1 MRRLLPLLFVIGC
14 HSSGQENLGLSG
26 QTTTID
32 VSKLAQPEELVRALS
47 LSGNDLDAR
56 LGAHKMDAAS
66 TLKLESPAREPTTPG
81 HEPTTGREPTTLDE
95 TFAVEADGAGGVHLV
110 HDNSRGNGFE
120 AVATGG
126 QLYTKPRYGRFVR
139 RRVEGD
145 NLARLRVAAET
156 PAAAYVR
163 LLAPWLQIHEAGAV
177 VVAGHAGVKLTLSA
191 RTSPS
196 SVPNET
202 EPGKQWRRTLQV
214 RYIDGD
220 IVLDAKTGAPLQVR
234 LEAAYGFTR
243 DGKPVQAALSFKQST
258 TSATSAIAPPADFAE
273 LGRARPIVDKQQLLE
288 GLK

>member
-1 MRRLLPLLFVIGC
+1 MLALARVRRLLPLLFVIGC

-32 VSKLAQPEELVRALS
+32 VAKLAQPDELVRALS

-66 TLKLESPAREPTTPG
+66 TLKLTAPT
-81 HEPTTGREPTTLDE
+81 REPTTLEE
-95 TFAVEADGAGGVHLV
+95 TFAVEANGAGDVHLL

-126 QLYTKPRYGRFVR
+126 QLYVKPRYGRFAKQR
-139 RRVEGD
+139 IEGE

-177 VVAGHAGVKLTLSA
+177 AVAGHAGLKLTLSA
-191 RTSPS
+191 RTSAS
-196 SVPNET
+196 SVPAET
-202 EPGKQWRRTLQV
+202 EPGKQWRQTLQV
-214 RYIDGD
+214 RYVDGD

-243 DGKPVQAALSFKQST
+243 DGKPVQAALSFKQAT
-258 TSATSAIAPPADFAE
+258 TSATSAIAAPADFAE